1 MFFRDA
7 RLALPGAWA
16 SSAEAN
22 PVTEADTFTC
32 RSADGRQLAGYRW
45 ATEDDRTSTG
55 VVVLVHGM
63 GEHIRRYGHVADAL
77 TSQGFVVYGHDHRG
91 HGASLAAGDEP
102 GHLGHNGWR
111 ALVDDLNVIVA
122 QAKSHHPGLPVAMVA
137 HSMGSFAAQ
146 QFLLDHG
153 SSVDAV
159 ALTGTAAVDL
169 LEPALDLSVDL
180 ELSAFN
186 AAFHPART
194 DFDWLSR
201 DESIVDAYIADPLC
215 GFGIDTASLKDMF
228 AGARRLADPAQV
240 GRIRRDLP
248 LYVAVG
254 SKDPVNAGLT
264 LLWTLVD
271 RYRAAG
277 LDDVTVRVYDEGR
290 HEILNEINRAEVI
303 DDLLQW
309 LRRVSP
315 LPTVS
320 SAGSQ
325 TAAPAASEET
335 STTRRTNR

>member
-1 MFFRDA
+1 VAEPVRQ
-7 RLALPGAWA
+7 RALY
-16 SSAEAN
+16 EVAN
-22 PVTEADTFTC
+22 FERNFVMDPDTFSC
-32 RSADGRQLAGYRW
+32 RSADGTQLAGYRW
-45 ATEDDRTSTG
+45 APQDGQTTAG

-63 GEHIRRYGHVADAL
+63 GEHIRRYDHVADAL
-77 TSQGFVVYGHDHRG
+77 TSQGFMVYGHDHRG
-91 HGASLAAGDEP
+91 HGASLAATNEP
-102 GHLGHNGWR
+102 GHLGRNGWR
-111 ALVDDLNVIVA
+111 ALVGDLNLVVA
-122 QAKSHHPGLPVAMVA
+122 RARSDHPDLPVVMVA

-169 LEPALDLSVDL
+169 LEPSLDLSGDL

-215 GFGIDTASLKDMF
+215 GFGLDTASLKDMF
-228 AGARRLADPAQV
+228 AGARRLADPAEMA
-240 GRIRRDLP
+240 RIPRDLP

-254 SKDPVNAGLT
+254 QRDPVNAGLI
-264 LLWTLVD
+264 LMWTLVD

-309 LRRVSP
+309 LRRCVSAV
-315 LPTVS
+315 PT
-320 SAGSQ
+320 
-325 TAAPAASEET
+325 ASYDT
-335 STTRRTNR
+335 STKQGTSR

>member
-1 MFFRDA
+1 VIAPNKF
-7 RLALPGAWA
+7 
-16 SSAEAN
+16 SYQ
-22 PVTEADTFTC
+22 
-32 RSADGRQLAGYRW
+32 SADGRQLAGYRW
-45 ATEDDRTSTG
+45 APQDGQARAG

-63 GEHIRRYGHVADAL
+63 GEHVRRYDHVADAL
-77 TSQGFVVYGHDHRG
+77 TSYGFVVYGHDHRG
-91 HGASLAAGDEP
+91 HGASVAATDPP
-102 GHLGHNGWR
+102 GHLGPNGWW
-111 ALVDDLNVIVA
+111 ALVDDLNLLIA
-122 QAKSHHPGLPVAMVA
+122 RARSDHPGLPVVMVA

-169 LEPALDLSVDL
+169 LEPALDLSGDL

-228 AGARRLADPAQV
+228 AGARRLADPAEV
-240 GRIRRDLP
+240 ARIPRDLP

-264 LLWTLVD
+264 LLWALVD

-290 HEILNEINRAEVI
+290 HEILNETNRAAVI
-303 DDLLQW
+303 DDLVHW
-309 LRRVSP
+309 LRR
-315 LPTVS
+315 
-320 SAGSQ
+320 ASQ
-325 TAAPAASEET
+325 EK
-335 STTRRTNR
+335 STTTRMNR